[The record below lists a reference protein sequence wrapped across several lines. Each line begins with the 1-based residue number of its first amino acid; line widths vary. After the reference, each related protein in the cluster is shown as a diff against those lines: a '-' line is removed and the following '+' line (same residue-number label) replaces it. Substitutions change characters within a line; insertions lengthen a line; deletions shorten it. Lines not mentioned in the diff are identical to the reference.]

1 MCYFFAVSL
10 YNEPNSRFWY
20 TTVLLEF
27 NFRISLSDRFL
38 IFPSTDS
45 NLINNEIICK
55 IYVSLEKNQTKA
67 QSQEAATRGDLWKT
81 CARVSFLIKL

>member
-1 MCYFFAVSL
+1 MCYVLTVSL
-10 YNEPNSRFWY
+10 YNEPNSRLRY

-27 NFRISLSDRFL
+27 SFRISLSDRFL

-45 NLINNEIICK
+45 NLNNNVFG
-55 IYVSLEKNQTKA
+55 YLWNNVSSEKNRKEA

-81 CARVSFLIKL
+81 CARVSF